1 MEPTLTRNRAVQT
14 RLSEVE
20 ADALERL
27 AYQEGC
33 TVAYFLRRVIL
44 KQILLPSGGSNGS
57 ILEQSGVT
65 GAGNSDVTA
74 GTALE
79 QDDDE

>member
-14 RLSEVE
+14 RLSETE

-57 ILEQSGVT
+57 HVERDGVSDGNYDDTPQLATEQPE
-65 GAGNSDVTA
+65 AGR
-74 GTALE
+74 
-79 QDDDE
+79 